1 MGYNM
6 SNDIPLGQLGSGFV
20 DTNSVTLVPPSGKV
34 IIAITC
40 LDDMAFQTLTPEVST
55 DATFKGPK
63 VLATKVAE
71 INYIGVP
78 AQTAANGAGSQI
90 IANDNLF
97 PKGMTI
103 YGRWTALRLQT
114 TVTTGGC
121 IAYYGQ

>member
-20 DTNSVTLVPPSGKV
+20 DTNNVTLVPPSGKV
-34 IIAITC
+34 IIAITFVDDAS
-40 LDDMAFQTLTPEVST
+40 LDVLTPEVST

-71 INYIGVP
+71 INYVGVP
-78 AQTAANGAGSQI
+78 AQTAANGASSQPV
-90 IANDNLF
+90 DSTQVF

-103 YGRWTALRLQT
+103 YGRWTALSMET

-121 IAYYGQ
+121 IAYYGY